1 MITEICLVESHQ
13 NLAVAAAAG
22 DLVAA
27 ALGLVRG
34 QPDGAVYRN
43 VLLCV
48 APHPPHPAKIQSFY
62 VFHLIHYF
70 PGIFSDLHV
79 SLALRRGLVAK
90 LP

>member
-34 QPDGAVYRN
+34 QSDNAVHSITLY
-43 VLLCV
+43 V
-48 APHPPHPAKIQSFY
+48 AIHPVCPATFQFFY
-62 VFHLIHYF
+62 FI
-70 PGIFSDLHV
+70 
-79 SLALRRGLVAK
+79 
-90 LP
+90 

>member
-1 MITEICLVESHQ
+1 MKKSLVVSYQ
-13 NLAVAAAAG
+13 DVAASAAVG

-34 QPDGAVYRN
+34 QPDGAVHRN
-43 VLLCV
+43 MSPCV
-48 APHPPHPAKIQSFY
+48 APHSPHPAKIQSFC
-62 VFHLIHYF
+62 VFHLIHSF

-79 SLALRRGLVAK
+79 SVALVPGLVAK